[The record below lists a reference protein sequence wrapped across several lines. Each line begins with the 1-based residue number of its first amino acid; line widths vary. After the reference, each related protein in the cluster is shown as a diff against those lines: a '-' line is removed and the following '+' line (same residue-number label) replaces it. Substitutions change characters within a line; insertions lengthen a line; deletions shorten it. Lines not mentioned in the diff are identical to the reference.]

1 MIQCVGSRNRERQY
15 CSSICCGMAVK
26 NALKIKEMN
35 PKTKVYVLYRDMMM
49 YGFLE
54 EYYTQARNSGII
66 FIRYDRNNRPEVIES
81 EGKLAVTVKDK
92 ILGGNVT
99 INADIVALS
108 TAIVPDRDEKLEKTL
123 SVPRSSDGFYLESHV
138 QLKPVDSY
146 IDGIYICGLSHFPK
160 HIDDAIAQA
169 KAAASKTGMLL
180 SRGHVK
186 AEPIVS
192 SCDVEKCIGCTLC
205 THFCPYSAIQM
216 VKAEK
221 GKKADIIVAA
231 CKGCGVCASYCPTK
245 AISMGRF
252 TDEQI
257 NAQIEAFGASVE
269 KG

>member
-1 MIQCVGSRNRERQY
+1 
-15 CSSICCGMAVK
+15 MAVK
-26 NALKIKEMN
+26 NALKIKELN
-35 PKTKVYVLYRDMMM
+35 PKTNVYILYRDMMM

-54 EYYTQARNSGII
+54 EYYTLARNSGII
-66 FIRYDRNNRPEVIES
+66 FIRYDRHNMPEVAES
-81 EGKLAVTVKDK
+81 GGKLTVTVKDK
-92 ILGGNVT
+92 ILGVNVT
-99 INADIVALS
+99 INANLIALS

-123 SVPRSSDGFYLESHV
+123 SVPRSSEGFYLESHV

-146 IDGIYICGLSHFPK
+146 IDGIYICGMSHFPK
-160 HIDDAIAQA
+160 NINDSIAQA
-169 KAAASKTGMLL
+169 KAAASKAGMLL

-192 SCDVEKCIGCTLC
+192 SCDADKCIGCTLC

-257 NAQIEAFGASVE
+257 NAQIEAFGESVS
-269 KG
+269 

>member
-1 MIQCVGSRNRERQY
+1 M
-15 CSSICCGMAVK
+15 
-26 NALKIKEMN
+26 
-35 PKTKVYVLYRDMMM
+35 
-49 YGFLE
+49 
-54 EYYTQARNSGII
+54 
-66 FIRYDRNNRPEVIES
+66 
-81 EGKLAVTVKDK
+81 
-92 ILGGNVT
+92 
-99 INADIVALS
+99 
-108 TAIVPDRDEKLEKTL
+108 
-123 SVPRSSDGFYLESHV
+123 
-138 QLKPVDSY
+138 
-146 IDGIYICGLSHFPK
+146 SHFPK
-160 HIDDAIAQA
+160 NVDDAIAQA
-169 KAAASKTGMLL
+169 KAAASKAGMLL

-257 NAQIEAFGASVE
+257 NAQIEALGESTE
-269 KG
+269 KGEVIKA